1 MKKGLYCK
9 VCKGIFLLFFT
20 MLFNNKIFSQHVIFG
35 SEKTNIELG
44 LNFGPTFFLGD
55 LGGNRGVGTTFIK
68 DVNLPVTKFMKGL
81 FVTAYPNEWLGF
93 RFAAQLTYVE
103 SSDKLI
109 KTKGIDETYR
119 KDRNLDFRSNISE
132 AYTAIEFFPLSLIN
146 LDKNDFPSAF
156 RPYVFA
162 GVGIFHFNPM
172 GSLTDANGNVTWH
185 YLQPLHTEGE
195 GFREYSNRPNYKLT
209 QLNIPMGAGIKYML
223 TDNVNLGVEL
233 LYRKTFTDYIDDVS
247 STYINRDLFNKYLSA
262 ADANIAI
269 QINDKSFGNGIT
281 RTTPG
286 EQRGNMKNNDAYF
299 SFALKIG
306 FKIAGD
312 DNYYKEAA
320 KQTKCPAR
328 F

>member
-1 MKKGLYCK
+1 MKTILHCIIGR
-9 VCKGIFLLFFT
+9 GILLLFLIIILT
-20 MLFNNKIFSQHVIFG
+20 NKIYCQHIIIG
-35 SEKTNIELG
+35 SEKANVEIG

-55 LGGNRGVGTTFIK
+55 LGGHRGIGTTFIK

-81 FVTAYPNEWLGF
+81 FLTVYPNNWLGF

-103 SSDKLI
+103 GSDKLI
-109 KTKGIDETYR
+109 KTNGIDETYR

-132 AYTAIEFFPLSLIN
+132 AYTAIEFFPLSLLN
-146 LDKNDFPSAF
+146 LGNDDYISAI

-162 GVGIFHFNPM
+162 GVGVFHFNPM

-195 GFREYSNRPNYKLT
+195 GFKEYPNRPNYKLT
-209 QLNIPMGAGIKYML
+209 QLNIPIGAGIKYLL
-223 TDNVNLGVEL
+223 TDNVNVGVEF
-233 LYRKTFTDYIDDVS
+233 LYRKTFTDYIDDIS
-247 STYINRDLFNKYLSA
+247 TTYINHDLFNKYLSP

-281 RTTPG
+281 RTDPG
-286 EQRGNMKNNDAYF
+286 EQRGNSKNKDAYF
-299 SFALKIG
+299 SLALKLGIRISG
-306 FKIAGD
+306 GNDYDKQ
-312 DNYYKEAA
+312 AA
-320 KQTKCPAR
+320 KKIRCPAR